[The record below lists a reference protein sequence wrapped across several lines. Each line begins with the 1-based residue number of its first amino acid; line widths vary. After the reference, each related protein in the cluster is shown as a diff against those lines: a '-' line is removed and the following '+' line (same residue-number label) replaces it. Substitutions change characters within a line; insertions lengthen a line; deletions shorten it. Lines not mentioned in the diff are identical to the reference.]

1 MCRIKH
7 DCGCCIGF
15 RPEREAQTDEEYATM
30 PGWCPQRSGTNSANE
45 ACASHDCFMVA
56 TGCHEDEDDDCN
68 PISEEDDGNT

>member
-30 PGWCPQRSGTNSANE
+30 PGWCPQRSGTNSASE
-45 ACASHDCFMVA
+45 ACASHDCFMVPDLDRDV
-56 TGCHEDEDDDCN
+56 EDEDKVE
-68 PISEEDDGNT
+68 SEEDDASE